1 MGKSKYKNV
10 KSFYYLRNTLLLL
23 IPRILYRLRLKSEL
37 RKLNNHKKEY
47 IQSRV
52 NYYNK
57 INQNFNISTS
67 AITNKELRKRQIRN
81 LFKHYTQS
89 SKDEVIVRKHT
100 TYFFDLYKF
109 FSFFKSDKKLDF
121 IFGDVTQRPKTP
133 SIVKSRPVTNSD
145 NSVIMKLNKI
155 RHFYFIN
162 DDRNFL
168 DKKDAAVWRGNG
180 TNSELRQYFLKNYH
194 HVSLFNIDQ
203 RSPIVDEPWFKGFM
217 SIYDQLAYKFI
228 FCLEGVDTAT
238 SIKWVMSSNSVCVMP
253 KPKYETWF
261 MEGRLKSG
269 IHYIEVKDDFSDAE
283 EKIKYYSK
291 HTDEA
296 LQIINNAHDYIE
308 QFKDSKQERLISLL
322 VLNKYFSL
330 SGQNDG

>member
-1 MGKSKYKNV
+1 MSKSKYKNV
-10 KSFYYLRNTLLLL
+10 KSFYYLKNTLLLL
-23 IPRILYRLRLKSEL
+23 IPRALYRLKLKS
-37 RKLNNHKKEY
+37 RLNMLNQYDKEY
-47 IQSRV
+47 ILSRV

-57 INQNFNISTS
+57 INDKFTLSTN
-67 AITNKELRKRQIRN
+67 AITNKQLRKRQIRN
-81 LFKHYTQS
+81 LIKHYTQS
-89 SKDEVIVRKHT
+89 SKDEIIIRKHT

-109 FSFFKSDKKLDF
+109 FSFFNSKKKLDF
-121 IFGDVTQRPKTP
+121 IFGDITHIPKKP
-133 SIVKSRPVTNSD
+133 SIVKSRPIVNSN
-145 NSVIMKLNKI
+145 NSIIMKLNKI
-155 RHFYFIN
+155 RHFHFIN
-162 DDRNFL
+162 DNRKFT
-168 DKKDAAVWRGNG
+168 DKKNAAVWRGNA
-180 TNSELRQYFLKNYH
+180 TNSESREYFLKNYH
-194 HVSLFNIDQ
+194 HIALFNIGQ
-203 RSPIVDEPWFKGFM
+203 RSPVVDKPWFKGFM

-228 FCLEGVDTAT
+228 FCIEGVDTAT

-261 MEGRLKSG
+261 MEGKLEAG

-296 LQIINNAHDYIE
+296 LKIINNAHTYIE
-308 QFKDSKQERLISLL
+308 QFKDSKQEELISLL